1 MSEMLYWLRRGFF
14 SRGCL
19 TGVERLSYCL
29 ISLLLSAAAFPTQAL
44 ELELNG
50 QFQQGGMVIGK
61 VQGVTA
67 VSFDGQPL
75 VLSREGDF
83 VFGFGRDFPAT
94 AQLTFTLENG
104 QTLFEPIEVLAREY
118 NIQRVEGISKKIMAK
133 EKPPATLK
141 RIRAETRAVKAA
153 RAEHVDSLA
162 FKSQFIWPV
171 IAPISGVYGSQRVYN
186 GEPGRPHYGVDM
198 AAPIGTTVVAPAD
211 AVVTLAHADMYY
223 SGGTLIMDH
232 GFGVSSSFLH
242 LSELLVKVGER
253 VRQGQIVAKIG
264 AGGRST
270 GPHLDWRMNWYKQRI
285 DPALL
290 VSPMPSV
297 R

>member
-1 MSEMLYWLRRGFF
+1 MKNKALVTRFTCVLFG
-14 SRGCL
+14 
-19 TGVERLSYCL
+19 
-29 ISLLLSAAAFPTQAL
+29 LLLGITAMNAYSF

-50 QFQQGGMVIGK
+50 QFQQGGMIVGK
-61 VQGVTA
+61 VEGVEGINF
-67 VSFDGQPL
+67 SGKPL
-75 VLSREGDF
+75 VLSREGYF
-83 VFGFGRDFPAT
+83 VFGFGRDFPKT
-94 AQLTFTLENG
+94 AQLELTLANG
-104 QTLFEPIEVLAREY
+104 KKVIEPLTIASREY
-118 NIQRVEGISKKIMAK
+118 NIQRIEGISKKIMAK
-133 EKPPATLK
+133 KKPPETVK
-141 RIRAETRAVKAA
+141 RIRRETKAVKAA

-186 GEPGRPHYGVDM
+186 GEAGRPHYGVDM
-198 AAPIGTTVVAPAD
+198 AAPIGTEVVAPAD
-211 AVVTLAHADMYY
+211 AVVTLAYDDMYY

-242 LSELLVKVGER
+242 LSELLIKEGEQVK
-253 VRQGQIVAKIG
+253 QGQIVAKIG

-290 VSPMPSV
+290 VQPMPSGK
-297 R
+297 